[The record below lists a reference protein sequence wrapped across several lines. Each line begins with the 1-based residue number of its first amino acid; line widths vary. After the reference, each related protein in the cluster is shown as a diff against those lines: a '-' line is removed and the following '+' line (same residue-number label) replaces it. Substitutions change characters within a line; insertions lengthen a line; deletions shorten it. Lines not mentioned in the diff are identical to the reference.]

1 MMPARPYGAGSR
13 TEMRES
19 AERDGERWLMDQMKE
34 HASARG
40 GRRKK
45 HADWATSRRE
55 RIAYYLGLGGSRLM

>member
-1 MMPARPYGAGSR
+1 
-13 TEMRES
+13 
-19 AERDGERWLMDQMKE
+19 MDQMKE